1 MKRKSSSLIFKRKNL
16 VCKCTP
22 NNGIIL
28 MVKRN
33 NKPL

>member
-22 NNGIIL
+22 NDGIVL
-28 MVKRN
+28 MIKKKD
-33 NKPL
+33 KPL

>member
-1 MKRKSSSLIFKRKNL
+1 MKRKSFSLIFKRKNL

-28 MVKRN
+28 MIKRN